1 MIKGVAESKSIFSFR
16 SREALDCRVEPMLA
30 ALWGGTHHRWV
41 KIGLS
46 RSPASVGLTER
57 EIVYVVSQPGAV
69 PAFDPVPGFV
79 LGGRALISVKGRTVA
94 LWSPGAVG
102 QRVPLVEP
110 YTPLA
115 LSPGG
120 LLTLRYETD
129 GATVTVPTTLDKQ
142 REALAKHIAH
152 RSGVRPGRHLPSA
165 AIRRWALLLKVSVE
179 INSQPS
185 PQISEL
191 PCPMLR
197 LHFEA
202 VRAAR

>member
-1 MIKGVAESKSIFSFR
+1 MTKGANESKSLFSFR
-16 SREALDCRVEPMLA
+16 SREALDCRIEPMLA

-69 PAFDPVPGFV
+69 PEFVSVPGFV
-79 LGGRALISVKGRTVA
+79 LGGRALVSVKGRTVA

-102 QRVPLVEP
+102 QRVPIVEP

-115 LSPGG
+115 LSPQG
-120 LLTLRYETD
+120 LLTLRYEAD
-129 GATVTVPTTLDKQ
+129 GAVVTVPTTLDKQ
-142 REALAKHIAH
+142 REALTRHIAH
-152 RSGVRPGRHLPSA
+152 RSGTRGGRHLPAA
-165 AIRRWALLLKVSVE
+165 AIRRWALLLGVSVE
-179 INSQPS
+179 INPKPT
-185 PQISEL
+185 PQISDL

-197 LHFEA
+197 LHFQS
-202 VRAAR
+202 VTTPR